1 MKLFKN
7 MDKGILTDSD
17 MKQPKY
23 RILYGCMFLFLIIDM
38 LVVMVPV
45 IWILLSGFKDVGEMY
60 QIPTKFFPKHF
71 DITKL
76 FEVWK
81 ELKFYKY
88 YASTFIMAGGCVAAD
103 IIVCGL
109 AGYSLSKI
117 KPAGTKII
125 IMLMFWLMLLPG
137 SMRTV
142 PLYMEFKSFPVFEF
156 SMLNTFW
163 PMWLM
168 AASNIFDIILFKNFF
183 DGISTSLV
191 EAARVDGASDLK
203 IFGKIMVPLSLP
215 IFMTVGVLT
224 FNSNIGQ
231 FLWPYITITDER
243 LTVIGVAIYKIKNSN
258 ITMDRQMLSFLF
270 AIIPQVVIFIVFQK
284 YIMGGINVGG
294 VKE

>member
-17 MKQPKY
+17 MKQPRYK
-23 RILYGCMFLFLIIDM
+23 ILYGFMFLFLIIDV

-45 IWILLSGFKDVGEMY
+45 VWILLSGFKDVGEMY
-60 QIPTKFFPKHF
+60 QIPTKFFPEHF
-71 DITKL
+71 SLKKL
-76 FEVWK
+76 ANVWI

-88 YASTFIMAGGCVAAD
+88 YAATFIMAAGCVAAD

-109 AGYSLSKI
+109 AGYSLSKV
-117 KPAGTKII
+117 KPTGTKVI
-125 IMLMFWLMLLPG
+125 LMILFWLMLLPG

-142 PLYMEFKSFPVFEF
+142 PLYMEFKSFPVLNF

-183 DGISTSLV
+183 DGISSSLV
-191 EAARVDGASDLK
+191 EAARVDGATDLK
-203 IFGKIMVPLSLP
+203 IFSKIMIPLSLP

-231 FLWPYITITDER
+231 FLWPYITINDER
-243 LTVIGVAIYKIKNSN
+243 LTVIGVALYQIKNST
-258 ITMDRQMLSFLF
+258 ITMDKQMLAFLF
-270 AIIPQVVIFIVFQK
+270 AIIPQIIIFLLFQK